1 MRLKFLL
8 YLFFVCSTLL
18 SAQNITEI
26 AVVSN
31 NGTKYIPVYDRE
43 GTIYFS
49 VTHFADALYLN
60 YFLNP
65 ESKKIEI
72 KFPDYYL
79 KITAQNPYI
88 VLTDKTTNQSK
99 TIQLPTSSYF
109 LNNNI
114 YIPLKYC
121 IDILSFAMDR
131 KLEFQDHNKLIVK
144 REKSDVQ
151 ISFND
156 QTDTTLFDNISPVN
170 SYNISNLQIE
180 DKANGTLVRV
190 VTDKRIPSYASSFKD
205 DVLTIIFRGVN
216 ADVQKLNHLKTSGLI
231 ERIRVRN
238 IDPDTELKFK
248 LSSDYTTNEVLNADS
263 GNDILITLHNKV
275 FSTIDDLEKNKE
287 RWNFDVVVLDPG
299 HGGRDPGAI
308 GIGGIKEK
316 NINLGIALKLGKL
329 IEKDLKDVKVV
340 YTRKTDKFVELY
352 KRGQIANQNNGKLFI
367 SIHCNSTPRKPTG
380 TEGITFYLLRPGR
393 TKEAVEIAETE
404 NSVIK
409 YEDNPQRYQKLTDEN
424 FILVT
429 MAHSAFMKYS
439 EKFSELLNQ
448 EFDHNKSL
456 DTRGVKQAGF
466 YVLVGASMPSVLIE
480 TGFISNRHDAAYLK
494 SRWGQEQVAK
504 GIFEAIKK
512 YKESYDKVIQ
522 SEL

>member
-1 MRLKFLL
+1 MRLKLL
-8 YLFFVCSTLL
+8 PYLFFFCSALL
-18 SAQNITEI
+18 TAQNFTEI

-49 VTHFADALYLN
+49 VTHFADALFLN

-65 ESKKIEI
+65 ESEKIEL

-88 VLTDKTTNQSK
+88 VLTNRQTNQSK
-99 TIQLPTSSYF
+99 TFQIPTSSYY

-114 YIPLKYC
+114 YIPLKYTK
-121 IDILSFAMDR
+121 DILSFAMDR
-131 KLEFQDHNKLIVK
+131 NLEFQSPDKLIIK
-144 REKSDVQ
+144 KEKSDIKIDFNNSPDTSFSPT
-151 ISFND
+151 IS
-156 QTDTTLFDNISPVN
+156 TNID
-170 SYNISNLQIE
+170 YNITDLRIE

-190 VTDKRIPSYASSFKD
+190 VSDKRIPSYASSYKD
-205 DVLTIIFRGVN
+205 SILTIIFRGVN
-216 ADVQKLNHLKTSGLI
+216 ADVNKLNGLKSAGMI
-231 ERIRVRN
+231 EN
-238 IDPDTELKFK
+238 IKVKNVGQDTEIKFR

-275 FSTIDDLEKNKE
+275 FSKVEDLEKTKE
-287 RWNFDVVVLDPG
+287 RWGFDVVVLDPG
-299 HGGRDPGAI
+299 HGGYDPGSI
-308 GIGGIKEK
+308 GIGGVKEK
-316 NINLGIALKLGKL
+316 DINLAIALKLGKL
-329 IEKDLKDVKVV
+329 IEKNLKDVKVV

-367 SIHCNSTPRKPTG
+367 SIHCNSTPNKPTNV
-380 TEGITFYLLRPGR
+380 EGITFYLLRPGR
-393 TKEAVEIAETE
+393 TKEAISIAETE

-409 YEDNPQRYQKLTDEN
+409 YEDNPERYQKLTDEN

-448 EFDHNKSL
+448 EFEGNKSL
-456 DTRGVKQAGF
+456 ETRGVKQAGF

-494 SRWGQEQVAK
+494 SRRGQEQIATD
-504 GIFEAIKK
+504 IFKAIKK
-512 YKESYDKVIQ
+512 YKDNYEKIIQ